1 MKSIE
6 REKRKQKEK
15 DKNRRKKKQIKKR
28 SIVSFTQV
36 KRLADYILRI
46 E

>member
-36 KRLADYILRI
+36 KRLVDYILRI